1 MLWAQARE
9 GSSPSSSTMLKTI
22 SADKKLH
29 AYVIGLAL
37 GDGNL
42 SNPNGRAV
50 RLRITC
56 DKKYPVLYKYIKES
70 LQVLLPDNKVSL
82 VDRGTCIDV
91 SCYSN
96 RLESILGWKAKGGS
110 KYKQKVKIPDWIL
123 KNKILIRECLRG
135 LVQTDGS
142 IFNDRGYQMVN
153 IVSNIPSLAET
164 IVLAINKIGYKPNVQ
179 VHNGS
184 RTAKY
189 TIRISKNTNQFIS
202 DVGVWKI

>member
-123 KNKILIRECLRG
+123 ANKNFIKECLRG
-135 LVQTDGS
+135 LIQSDGS
-142 IFNDRGYQMVN
+142 IYMDRGYKMVN
-153 IVSNIPSLAET
+153 VVSNIESLVSST
-164 IVLAINKIGYKPNVQ
+164 ITAINYLGYKPNIQ
-179 VHNGS
+179 IHNDPK
-184 RTAKY
+184 TVKH
-189 TIRISKNTNQFIS
+189 TIRISKNVDKFIK
-202 DVGVWKI
+202 DIKLWKS